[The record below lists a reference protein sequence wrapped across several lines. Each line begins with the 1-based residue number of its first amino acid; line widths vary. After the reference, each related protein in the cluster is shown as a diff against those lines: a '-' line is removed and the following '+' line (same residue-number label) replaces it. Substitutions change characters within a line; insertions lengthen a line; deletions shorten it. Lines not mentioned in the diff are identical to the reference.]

1 MSGVRHFSKR
11 MTPQQKAQFF
21 SQLATLLNADV
32 SLVDSLERI
41 IGQSDSRL
49 KRSLSK
55 VSVAAALG
63 EDLASALAHAP
74 HCFDQWTICLIQV
87 AQRTGNISETCYH
100 LVTASQQQQRRQ
112 QLFRSVYTVAGTT
125 VLFLLLLGGVL
136 MYTSSFVL
144 GSLIIIA
151 ILLIILGVITPQ
163 CALRLPLIGSVWTAY
178 SMLQFTELEL
188 PLRYGIPLLTA
199 LEIVRDH
206 IPKSDMS
213 ASLTIALGQIPA
225 GKTLAQSLED
235 RLPTV
240 ALQMIQT
247 GQQTGHLDIAVQKLA
262 AYYERDL
269 ERNLQLLQKI
279 LVPISL
285 LAAGG
290 LIAVLGAKAIT
301 SLFILLPD

>member
-1 MSGVRHFSKR
+1 

-21 SQLATLLNADV
+21 SQLATLLDAGV
-32 SLVDSLERI
+32 SIPHSLEQMI
-41 IGQSDSRL
+41 ADSDSPL
-49 KRSLSK
+49 QHSLSK

-74 HCFDQWTICLIQV
+74 NCFDRWTICLIQV
-87 AQRTGNISETCYH
+87 AQAAGRIPETCYH
-100 LVTASQQQQRRQ
+100 LMTAAQQQQRRQ
-112 QLFRSVYTVAGTT
+112 QLLRSVFTVAGITG
-125 VLFLLLLGGVL
+125 VFLLLLGLVL

-144 GSLIIIA
+144 GSLIVIA
-151 ILLIILGVITPQ
+151 VLLILLALITPQ
-163 CALRLPLIGSVWTAY
+163 VATRLPLVGSIWTAY

-206 IPKSDMS
+206 IPRSYMS

-225 GKTLAQSLED
+225 GKTLAQSLD
-235 RLPTV
+235 GRLPTV
-240 ALQMIQT
+240 ALQMIHT
-247 GQQTGHLDIAVQKLA
+247 GEQTGHLEIAVQKLA

-269 ERNLQLLQKI
+269 ERRLQWLQKI

-285 LAAGG
+285 LAAGTF
-290 LIAVLGAKAIT
+290 IALLGAKAIA